1 MMNRGVLSRQMFAKG
16 GAAFPDLNKD
26 GEVTQ
31 ADILMG
37 RGVEFKQ
44 EGGIAGMMQ
53 PPAPAPEQLDP
64 QAVEQMMM
72 AASQSTGDLEGA
84 QDFEQ
89 MMNMVRGDD
98 ASVGERREELAGVV
112 GPEDA
117 MQTPESVL
125 ALVQPV
131 MQIAAV
137 DQGIGEL
144 AQQEMQQPMQGPM
157 AGGIMEN
164 VAPPEPM
171 GGPPPV
177 NFKDGGLVRRGDN
190 QPVIKMQEGGTPDE
204 ASALQSVYEKR
215 LPTYMQIL
223 GDPSAQ
229 LADQKRLTQAQML
242 FDLANTGLAFA
253 APMQGERPGLSAAE
267 RLAMAAQ
274 QSQLFDKIG
283 ARAQAQQDR
292 VAAAE
297 KAKQGIRSAALT
309 ASEAELTAERK
320 AEADRILQS
329 QKDAAALAQID
340 FKESLSSANA
350 QALELLKQA
359 GKIQIKEIEGAQAM
373 SLEELRQSGAISL
386 EDYRQVGRVALE
398 EKLQENRRA
407 MEILR
412 QSGTEANTILANK
425 LEKEN
430 ILLRGDVEL
439 AKMGVANTYE
449 LEKMEI
455 GHGFATEL
463 QDSRLAVQENIANNR
478 LELDTLNSALN
489 QARADKQLALDQ
501 NKLDLARQT
510 EARIKEMEEQKLA
523 LETRKVDLDELTK
536 RLEVFGSTGKNKAQS
551 ILANQALLDK
561 YARGDLSEAETTMV
575 NNAIDMLTT
584 RETIVDSDGNTRK
597 TGGAIPENARRAVIA
612 RNQLLT
618 GEEGAPDLAM
628 PRDTSRI
635 TAGPV
640 DFGEAVSTIMEGVP
654 DVTKAFGS
662 KAFAKNVANVIVEAG
677 SFGIFD
683 APFADTD
690 KAISSVKQLNLD
702 TLTHFQ
708 QIKELRDS
716 VALMNKLEEQTA
728 NPGEFLTGDTR
739 ARNKTTTVLATI
751 DDLISVLDLKIGNLS
766 DPDEVN
772 AAKLNKQ
779 KALQLRAGFEV
790 INRAY
795 AVSGSGGNTMTE
807 ERIQEG
813 ADILFGENPD
823 EGSAN

>member
-16 GAAFPDLNKD
+16 GAAGFPDMNND
-26 GEVTQ
+26 GNITQ

-37 RGVEFKQ
+37 RGVELKA
-44 EGGIAGMMQ
+44 EGGIAGMME
-53 PPAPAPEQLDP
+53 PPAAEQLDP

-84 QDFEQ
+84 QDYEQ

-98 ASVGERREELAGVV
+98 ATMGERREELAGVV

-144 AQQEMQQPMQGPM
+144 AQQQMQQPMQGPM

-164 VAPPEPM
+164 VAPPAAPAPVPM
-171 GGPPPV
+171 GGPPPA
-177 NFKDGGLVRRGDN
+177 NFRDGGLVRRGDN
-190 QPVIKMQEGGTPDE
+190 QPVIKMQEGGDP
-204 ASALQSVYEKR
+204 LQKAYQARLPVYE
-215 LPTYMQIL
+215 QIL
-223 GDPSAQ
+223 GDPTAQ

-253 APMQGERPGLSAAE
+253 APMQGERPGLSPAE
-267 RLAMAAQ
+267 RLAMATQ

-297 KAKQGIRSAALT
+297 QAKQGIRSAALT

-320 AEADRILQS
+320 AKADAALQS
-329 QKDAAALAQID
+329 QRDAAELARID
-340 FKESLSSANA
+340 RKEALSSASA
-350 QALELLKQA
+350 QSLELLKQA
-359 GKIQIKEIEGAQAM
+359 GRIQIKEIEGAQSM
-373 SLEELRQSGAISL
+373 TLEELRQAGAISL
-386 EDYRQVGRVALE
+386 EDARQVNRVALE
-398 EKLQENRRA
+398 GVLQQNREA
-407 MEILR
+407 IETLR
-412 QSGTEANTILANK
+412 QSGTQANTILADK

-463 QDSRLAVQENIANNR
+463 QNSRLAVQENIANNR

-489 QARADKQLALDQ
+489 QARADKQLALDE
-501 NKLDLARQT
+501 NKLALAEQT
-510 EARIKEMEEQKLA
+510 EARIKELEEKKLA

-536 RLEVFGSTGKNKAQS
+536 RLEIFGSTGKNKAQS
-551 ILANQALLDK
+551 ILANQDLMDK
-561 YARGDLSEAETTMV
+561 YARGELDAAQTTMV

-597 TGGAIPENARRAVIA
+597 TGGAIPENARKAVIA
-612 RNQLLT
+612 RSQLLT
-618 GEEGAPDLAM
+618 GEGAPDLAM

-635 TAGPV
+635 TAGPA
-640 DFGEAVSTIMEGVP
+640 DFGEAVSLIMEGVP

-662 KAFAKNVANVIVEAG
+662 DAFARNVANVVVEAA
-677 SFGIFD
+677 SFGVFD

-690 KAISSVKQLNLD
+690 KAISSVNQLNLD

-716 VALMNKLEEQTA
+716 VALMNKLEKQTA
-728 NPGEFLTGDTR
+728 NPGEFLTGDTK
-739 ARNKTTTVLATI
+739 AQNKTRTILNTI
-751 DDLISVLDLKIGNLS
+751 DELISVIDLKIGNMS
-766 DPDEVN
+766 DVEEVN

-790 INRAY
+790 IDRAY
-795 AVSGSGGNTMTE
+795 STMYPGSDTMTPD
-807 ERIQEG
+807 RQQEG
-813 ADILFGENPD
+813 ADILFG
-823 EGSAN
+823 AN

>member
-16 GAAFPDLNKD
+16 GAAFPDLNND
-26 GEVTQ
+26 GETTQ

-44 EGGIAGMMQ
+44 EGGIAGMMP
-53 PPAPAPEQLDP
+53 PPAAEQLDP
-64 QAVEQMMM
+64 QVVDQMLT
-72 AASQSTGDLEGA
+72 AASQTTGDLEGA
-84 QDFEQ
+84 QDYEQ

-98 ASVGERREELAGVV
+98 ASMGERREELAGVV

-144 AQQEMQQPMQGPM
+144 AQQEMQQPMEGPM

-190 QPVIKMQEGGTPDE
+190 QPVQMYAPGGEVEE

-267 RLAMAAQ
+267 RLAMATQ

-297 KAKQGIRSAALT
+297 QAKQGIRSAALT

-320 AEADRILQS
+320 AEADRVLQS
-329 QKDAAALAQID
+329 QKEAAELAQID
-340 FKESLSSANA
+340 RKEALSSASA

-359 GKIQIKEIEGAQAM
+359 GRIQIKDIEGAQSM
-373 SLEELRQSGAISL
+373 TLEELRQAGAISL
-386 EDYRQVGRVALE
+386 EDARQVNRVSLE
-398 EKLQENRRA
+398 GVLQQNREA
-407 MEILR
+407 IETLR
-412 QSGTEANTILANK
+412 QSGTRANTILANK

-430 ILLRGDVEL
+430 ILLRGDIDL

-478 LELDTLNSALN
+478 LELETLNSALN
-489 QARADKQLALDQ
+489 QARADKQIALDQ
-501 NKLDLARQT
+501 EKFDLAQQT

-551 ILANQALLDK
+551 ILANQDLMDK
-561 YARGDLSEAETTMV
+561 YASGNLGETETTMV

-584 RETIVDSDGNTRK
+584 RETIVDSEGNTRK

-662 KAFAKNVANVIVEAG
+662 KAFGKNVINVIIEAA
-677 SFGIFD
+677 SFGIID

-739 ARNKTTTVLATI
+739 ARNKATTVLATI

-772 AAKLNKQ
+772 VAKLNKQ

-790 INRAY
+790 IDRAY
-795 AVSGSGGNTMTE
+795 AVSGSGGTRQTSE
-807 ERIQEG
+807 SYDAARQK
-813 ADILFGENPD
+813 LFPNAKGPK
-823 EGSAN
+823 